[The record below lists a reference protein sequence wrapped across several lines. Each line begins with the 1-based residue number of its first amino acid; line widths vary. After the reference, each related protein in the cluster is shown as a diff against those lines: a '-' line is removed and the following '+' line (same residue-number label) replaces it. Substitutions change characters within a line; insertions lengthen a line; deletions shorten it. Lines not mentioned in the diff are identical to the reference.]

1 MAMSRLGRVV
11 ALAAVTLVIGAGLCV
26 FDADDAT
33 GLDLCG
39 LLLLPVVGLVVT
51 DPRLL
56 GLLVPV
62 LIPIHLAEPL
72 DRPVPPP
79 RA

>member
-1 MAMSRLGRVV
+1 MSTLGRVV
-11 ALAAVTLVIGAGLCV
+11 ALVAVTLVIGATLCV

-33 GLDLCG
+33 GPDLCG
-39 LLLLPVVGLVVT
+39 LLLLPVVGLAVM

-56 GLLVPV
+56 VGRLVPV
-62 LIPIHLAEPL
+62 LIPIHLADPL